1 MAVGGR
7 MTAKPGVVT
16 TDQER
21 ALPES
26 RTTATD
32 APEAAGLEVTT
43 DEPLA
48 WKPKHLQITQSS
60 YKEPGTAQELPHQ
73 LLHKS
78 KAMDMFAQML
88 QVKWMRCYYW
98 VMLLCD
104 ALGSSCCC

>member
-43 DEPLA
+43 GSRIINPRLA
-48 WKPKHLQITQSS
+48 CACFIQSAGGNWESRTQSVDVWI
-60 YKEPGTAQELPHQ
+60 Y
-73 LLHKS
+73 
-78 KAMDMFAQML
+78 
-88 QVKWMRCYYW
+88 
-98 VMLLCD
+98 
-104 ALGSSCCC
+104 